1 MLYWD
6 FTVSPSDIYFSNPL
20 GKLKKNEFGT
30 ISLWNLY
37 LYRCICIG
45 FPEGILLVGLS

>member
-20 GKLKKNEFGT
+20 GKLQKNEFGT
-30 ISLWNLY
+30 ISLWNLHISISIY
-37 LYRCICIG
+37 
-45 FPEGILLVGLS
+45 VGVSV